1 MVMDRGTV
9 KLGFVEVSDID
20 LLDVA
25 GLPRLKVQV
34 LVPGVCIVAGVQ
46 IKLAALEEGV
56 ILRFVE
62 RTTEP
67 TVADIVALPKA
78 LAPAEAVNP
87 AEEAPP
93 GIATEAGTVTCGLL
107 LLSVAITIPGAA
119 EPLIKIVQ
127 LVALPA
133 AMVEGLQTTEV
144 SVDCAA
150 TARLNFTVAPL

>member
-1 MVMDRGTV
+1 MVIDRGTV

-20 LLDVA
+20 RLDVA

-34 LVPGVCIVAGVQ
+34 LVPGVCIAAGVQ

-93 GIATEAGTVTCGLL
+93 AIATEAGTVTCGLL
-107 LLSVAITIPGAA
+107 LLSVAITIPDAG

-127 LVALPA
+127 LLALPA
-133 AMVEGLQTTEV
+133 AMVEGLQTTEE

-150 TARLNFTVAPL
+150 TARLNLTVAPL